1 MLALKENGTKELAKR
16 YIRPEGP
23 TLVVSGEFSLE
34 EYEQVGITL
43 SRGERFI
50 GFWVGDWANAVAEE
64 HGYGAMTALAPSV
77 GYATKTIHNFA
88 GVARTFESSSRGDL
102 VDKYPNLS
110 YKHFRI
116 AWPKPDRIELLEM
129 AGRENMSAGNFY
141 SYLYPEK
148 DQKTTL
154 PMWRT
159 IDDTRTYIERSYNIM
174 SSDGVSE
181 NKPQA
186 KRLLKQAKKLV
197 DWLEGELA

>member
-23 TLVVSGEFSLE
+23 SLVINGEFSLD
-34 EYEQVGITL
+34 EYEQVGVTL
-43 SRGERFI
+43 NKGERFI

-64 HGYGAMTALAPSV
+64 HGHGAMTELSPRV
-77 GYATKTIHNFA
+77 GYGSKTIQTYSQ
-88 GVARTFESSSRGDL
+88 VSRAYDVPIRVGL
-102 VDKYPNLS
+102 VDKYSNLS

-116 AWPKPDRIELLEM
+116 AMSRYDRIELLEM
-129 AGRENMSAGNFY
+129 AGREDMSTNDFY
-141 SYLYPEK
+141 GYLYPEERRG
-148 DQKTTL
+148 TRL

-159 IDDTRTYIERSYNIM
+159 IDDTRTYIERSYNNMKAGDI
-174 SSDGVSE
+174 SG

-197 DWLEGELA
+197 EFLEGELS